1 MDIFATRHPIFDQAR
16 SVVAYELVFRQGL
29 LMGFAGR
36 TVDRDER
43 RMLDAALQGFGL
55 DRLAGNRPA
64 VLRASA
70 EFLHQGHWG
79 AIPGDRVILRV
90 RPDTTGSVSREE
102 LESAILAAKG
112 NGHRIALSADTTDGA
127 DLVPLPL
134 ADYVF
139 VDYSSATADRRAA
152 LAKAYGR
159 TGTVLVAEKV
169 VTHDQF
175 REATT
180 LGYHQFQGYFFCEAE
195 VFTGGDIAAS
205 GATLAQLI
213 AEVNRTDID
222 LDKLE
227 ELIKRDVALSVRL
240 LRYLQSAGLGWRHQV
255 TSIGQGLR
263 VLGHRSVRKWA
274 SLTAYTLIASD
285 KPSEL
290 ITTSLVRAQLCEEL
304 GAQKLG
310 DSMRSELFLVGLLST
325 LEALLDRPIE
335 VLLADMPLAREV
347 ADTLLGVR
355 TPMSDY
361 LDLTLAYERGEWDR
375 VDGLMH
381 SLGIEGPALP
391 EAYGRTLTW
400 VGQLA
405 AA

>member
-1 MDIFATRHPIFDQAR
+1 MDIYATRHPIFDQTR
-16 SVVAYELVFRQGL
+16 HVVAYELVFRQGL
-29 LMGFAGR
+29 LMGVGGR

-43 RMLDAALQGFGL
+43 RMLDSALQGFGL

-79 AIPGDRVILRV
+79 AIPGERVILRV
-90 RPDTTGSVSREE
+90 RPDPTGQISPTD
-102 LESAILAAKG
+102 LERAITAARAS
-112 NGHRIALSADTTDGA
+112 GHRIALSADTADGA
-127 DLVPLPL
+127 DLIPLPL
-134 ADYVF
+134 ADFVF
-139 VDYSSATADRRAA
+139 VDYSSASADRRAA

-159 TGTVLVAEKV
+159 TGKVLVAEKV

-213 AEVNRTDID
+213 AEVNRSDLD

-227 ELIKRDVALSVRL
+227 ELIKRDLALSVRL

-263 VLGHRSVRKWA
+263 VLGHRAVRKWA

-290 ITTSLVRAQLCEEL
+290 VTTSLVRAQMCEEL
-304 GAQKLG
+304 GARKLG
-310 DSMRSELFLVGLLST
+310 DAMRSELFLVGLLST
-325 LEALLDRPIE
+325 LEPLLDRPIE

-347 ADTLLGVR
+347 SDTLLGIR
-355 TPMSDY
+355 TPMSDF
-361 LDLTLAYERGEWDR
+361 LDLTMAYERGEWAR
-375 VDGLMH
+375 VDGLLE
-381 SLGIEGPALP
+381 SLGIEPTALG

-400 VGQLA
+400 VDQLA